1 MQSSS
6 QTDQLFRQAL
16 AAAQANDLST
26 ASLLFKQVLIRQPRH
41 EQAWL
46 WLSGV
51 VQTDAERRYC
61 LEQVLMRNPEHPA
74 AQRGL
79 AMLPKVAPVSPFDQ
93 ASTSEHPAVP
103 STEHVLNV
111 LQTPSKSAELVSRE
125 QVSTPPA
132 MLFEQS
138 LARAGLTEE
147 ELRDHIEAEL
157 AREDHIEAVARA
169 LSERFAISWNE
180 LQPIVEEVYAT
191 RSRAIAVRRSPI
203 VMLLGMSTLLIG
215 IIIIVFAGSFIWMDI
230 AEIRDFRM
238 NRREVSNA
246 MRAIGLGIIL
256 VISSLLSLS
265 HIIWRMIEK

>member
-6 QTDQLFRQAL
+6 QIDDVFRRAV
-16 AAAQANDLST
+16 AAAQANDHST
-26 ASLLFKQVLIRQPRH
+26 AYHLLKQVLMLQPRN

-51 VQTDAERRYC
+51 VQTDGERRYC
-61 LEQVLMRNPEHPA
+61 LEQVLMRNPAHPA

-111 LQTPSKSAELVSRE
+111 LQTPSESAELVSRE

-191 RSRAIAVRRSPI
+191 RSRTIAVRRSPI